1 MFSVHCFYLRNVA
14 VDASSKTVTLEVTRA
29 QGTYGRISV
38 SYITTMLTEKY
49 TDNDL
54 VINRAIENK
63 DYAIAEGILFFEPGK
78 VYKVMCLATFGK
90 NFWRLG
96 LGYLEPMQG
105 HKFHPRYLQSFILTM
120 LPKRY
125 KSNLQFYWVT
135 QSYIFYSYSALRVG
149 RKREMG
155 VDKTESHRISPS

>member
-38 SYITTMLTEKY
+38 SYITTMLPEKY

-63 DYAIAEGILFFEPGK
+63 DYAIAEGILFFESGK

-96 LGYLEPMQG
+96 
-105 HKFHPRYLQSFILTM
+105 
-120 LPKRY
+120 
-125 KSNLQFYWVT
+125 WVT
-135 QSYIFYSYSALRVG
+135 YSPCRATNFIPAICRASY
-149 RKREMG
+149 
-155 VDKTESHRISPS
+155 